1 MERKDLLVLCL
12 GESRIFGRDRTT
24 FRILSHN
31 CMSTTDVYTSSLL
44 PEALD
49 TSNPMQQSRSIS
61 SPIIESLNM
70 LSRAV
75 HTKLI
80 MLRDPI
86 SNFINMRA
94 RHPLAARH
102 KRRTITE
109 QLVHIFQIKPFRLR
123 LETPEEDRV
132 EEVAD
137 DENEVEFLASVSAN
151 SHMILE
157 RFDRKMATYP
167 ADRSDGNWSHL
178 ADHRVESEGSHR
190 SPRHTFQTHRRSK
203 EFGWNCPA

>member
-1 MERKDLLVLCL
+1 ML
-12 GESRIFGRDRTT
+12 
-24 FRILSHN
+24 N
-31 CMSTTDVYTSSLL
+31 STI
-44 PEALD
+44 D
-49 TSNPMQQSRSIS
+49 TI
-61 SPIIESLNM
+61 
-70 LSRAV
+70 
-75 HTKLI
+75 LI
-80 MLRDPI
+80 MLRNPI

-94 RHPLAARH
+94 RHPLAPRH

-109 QLVHIFQIKPFRLR
+109 QLIHIFQIKPFRLR
-123 LETPEEDRV
+123 LKTPEENGV

-137 DENEVEFLASVSAN
+137 YEDEVEFLASVSAN

-157 RFDRKMATYP
+157 RFDREMATYP